1 MRIHGQKGLSL
12 SGFLVWAVLF
22 IIVALIGFKVGP
34 PYMEFLTI
42 QAQLKAISNDPE
54 GRTGVRRVVED
65 LFDRRTAIE
74 NITSVKPKDLQ
85 ITKDGDRAV
94 ISAEYTVCVP
104 LILNI
109 RVCMDY
115 APTSAK

>member
-1 MRIHGQKGLSL
+1 MRMHGQKGITL
-12 SGFLVWAVLF
+12 SGFLMWAVLF
-22 IIVALIGFKVGP
+22 IIVSLIAFKVGP

-42 QAQLKAISNDPE
+42 QTQLKAISRDPE
-54 GRTGVRRVVED
+54 GRNGVRRVVED
-65 LFDRRTAIE
+65 MFERRTAIE

-85 ITKDGDRAV
+85 ITKDGDRAI

-104 LILNI
+104 FVLNV

>member
-1 MRIHGQKGLSL
+1 MRIRGQQGLSL
-12 SGFLVWAVLF
+12 SGFLIWAVLF

-42 QAQLKAISNDPE
+42 QAQLKAISRDPE
-54 GRTGVRRVVED
+54 GRNGVRRVVED
-65 LFDRRTAIE
+65 LFERRTAIE
-74 NITSVKPKDLQ
+74 NITSVKAKDLQ
-85 ITKDGDRAV
+85 ISKDGDRAV
-94 ISAEYTVCVP
+94 ISAEYTACVP
-104 LILNI
+104 LLLNV

>member
-12 SGFLVWAVLF
+12 SGFLMWAVLF
-22 IIVALIGFKVGP
+22 IIVALIAFKVGP

-42 QAQLKAISNDPE
+42 QTQLKAIANDPE
-54 GRTGVRRVVED
+54 GRNGVRRVVED
-65 LFDRRTAIE
+65 LYNRRAAIE
-74 NITSVKPKDLQ
+74 NMSALQAKDLQ

>member
-1 MRIHGQKGLSL
+1 MRIHGQKGLSM
-12 SGFLVWAVLF
+12 SGFLMWAVLF
-22 IIVALIGFKVGP
+22 IIVALIAFKVGP

-42 QAQLKAISNDPE
+42 QSQLKAIANHPE
-54 GRTGVRRVVED
+54 GRNGVRRVVED
-65 LFDRRTAIE
+65 LFDRRSAIE
-74 NITSVKPKDLQ
+74 NISSVRAKDLQ

-104 LILNI
+104 LVLNI

>member
-1 MRIHGQKGLSL
+1 MRIHGQKGLSM
-12 SGFLVWAVLF
+12 SGFLMWAVLF
-22 IIVALIGFKVGP
+22 IIVTLIAFKVGP
-34 PYMEFLTI
+34 PYMEFMTI
-42 QAQLKAISNDPE
+42 QTQLKAIANDPE
-54 GRTGVRRVVED
+54 GRNGVRRVVED
-65 LFDRRTAIE
+65 LYNRRAAIE
-74 NITSVKPKDLQ
+74 NMGALSAKDLQ
-85 ITKDGDRAV
+85 VTKDGDRVV

>member
-1 MRIHGQKGLSL
+1 MRMHGQRGLSL
-12 SGFLVWAVLF
+12 SGFLMWAVLF
-22 IIVALIGFKVGP
+22 IIVALISFKVGP

-54 GRTGVRRVVED
+54 GRNGVRRVVED

-85 ITKDGDRAV
+85 ITKDGDRVV

-104 LILNI
+104 LVLNI